1 MISNLWI
8 DLRKDNW
15 NRLDTLL
22 RQVEQ
27 HGIQSLSR
35 AELREFGLLYRQAAS
50 DLSVARSDVSSRSLE
65 QYLNR
70 LVGRAHNDVYS
81 GERLSPATIWR
92 FFAHGYPRL
101 LRRLSLYVWIAVGI
115 SVAAAGLGAVISMV
129 RPEFGTMYFLMHFGP
144 ENYANLDKHVMW
156 TDNILSVKPQVSSAI
171 MTNNI
176 MVCFMTFAG
185 GIAAGLFTIF
195 SLFNNGLMLGI
206 IAVVC
211 AQHHMSVSLWSFIAS
226 HGALELPS
234 IMFAGAAGLRL
245 AAGMLFPGML
255 SRRDALAQGGIEAVQ
270 LLSGT
275 IPLLI
280 VAGTFEAFVSPTHIA
295 VGIKFAIG
303 AVLFTG
309 LCLWLGLGGNKTA
322 ASETMESWE

>member
-15 NRLDTLL
+15 SRLDSLL
-22 RQVEQ
+22 RQVESS
-27 HGIQSLSR
+27 GVKSLPH

-50 DLSVARSDVSSRSLE
+50 DLSAVRADRSSRSLE
-65 QYLNR
+65 NYLNR
-70 LVGRAHNDVYS
+70 LVSRAHNDVYS

-92 FFAHGYPRL
+92 FFAYGYPRL
-101 LRRLSLYVWIAVGI
+101 MRRLSMYVWIAVGV
-115 SVAAAGLGAVISMV
+115 SVASAALGAIISMV
-129 RPEFGTMYFLMHFGP
+129 RPEFGTMYFIMHFGP
-144 ENYANLDKHVMW
+144 ENFANLDKHTMW
-156 TDNILSVKPQVSSAI
+156 TENILSVKPQTSSAI

-176 MVCFMTFAG
+176 FVCCITFVG
-185 GIAAGLFTIF
+185 GISAGLLTLYL
-195 SLFNNGLMLGI
+195 LFNNGLMLGI
-206 IAVVC
+206 ISVVC
-211 AQHHMSVSLWSFIAS
+211 AQHHMTVSLWSFIAS

-245 AAGMLFPGML
+245 GAGMLFPGIL
-255 SRRDALAQGGIEAVQ
+255 SRRDSIAQGGIEAVQ

-303 AVLFTG
+303 AVLFTA
-309 LCLWLGLGGNKTA
+309 LCLWLGLCGKKTTA
-322 ASETMESWE
+322 DETPA